1 MNEAVHANEQLEMT
15 FMINPKIPFSLIVNI
30 STKETIKATVN
41 EVSGPKIKPLI
52 AIMMSLG
59 SYFKKSTSC
68 HNIGKSA
75 EHTYCCN
82 LFCPTFHKEPPK
94 KINT

>member
-15 FMINPKIPFSLIVNI
+15 FIINPKTPFSLIVNI

-41 EVSGPKIKPLI
+41 EVIGPKIKPLI
-52 AIMMSLG
+52 TIIMSLG
-59 SYFKKSTSC
+59 S
-68 HNIGKSA
+68 GKSA

-82 LFCPTFHKEPPK
+82 LFCLIFHKEPPK
-94 KINT
+94 KN